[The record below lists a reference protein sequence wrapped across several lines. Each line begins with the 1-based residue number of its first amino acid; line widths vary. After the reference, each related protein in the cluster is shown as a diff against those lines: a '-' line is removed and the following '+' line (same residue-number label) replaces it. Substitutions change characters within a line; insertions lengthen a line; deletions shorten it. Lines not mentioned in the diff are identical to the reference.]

1 MSQVSVFDL
10 ESNNPQI
17 PTQFDTDSGSAI
29 PVANILNIY
38 GGEGIDTSGS
48 GNTVTISGEDAT
60 AGATAGTANKGIAS
74 FDSASFT
81 VTNGF
86 VQLVSGGPTITS
98 LGVDT
103 STAPGTDP
111 VTPSAGVINI
121 TGGQVVASTT
131 PNVIRTNSTVA
142 NQLTIEIQR
151 ATTSVGSSASLNGVA
166 HFDSTDF
173 TVDANGFVAL
183 AGAGAGQ
190 TITGDTGGPL
200 APTGGNWNILGAHGI
215 NTSGAGSTLT
225 VAINN
230 AITLGDLSALGSGV
244 NALSCTTGDINIAAG
259 NLKLPDANA
268 GLTQGQIIWTNN
280 TRIHN
285 YGTNNF
291 FAGIGAGNTTMTGQR
306 NYGIGRNS
314 FSSVTSGSD
323 NVSLGHLNSDA
334 LTSASNNTAIG
345 NFALG
350 SVTSGSGTNTAIGKD
365 SYINLATGNNNVG
378 LGYNTG
384 SSYTGAE
391 ANNICIGSGV
401 TGTLGESGTTRIGAS
416 QTACYIDGIDG
427 VNVGSVATV
436 VTESGDRLGTAVITA
451 GTGVGVTPGANTIT
465 ISASATTP
473 LSFPTD
479 SGTATP
485 AANAL
490 SILGG
495 PGVTTSGSGSTVTI
509 NSVVFTDQAGSTT
522 VTSDSGSFATAAITL
537 TLPASPVQ
545 GELLQFVCTSASA
558 LVVDAPSTHLIRIG
572 TLVTSA
578 GGTATSTAIGDSLT
592 LRYRT
597 SDTTWYAT
605 SVIGTW
611 LIA

>member
-17 PTQFDTDSGSAI
+17 PTSFNTDSGTAI
-29 PVANILNIY
+29 PVANVLNIL
-38 GGEGIDTSGS
+38 GGEGIDTSAS

-60 AGATAGTANKGIAS
+60 AGATAGAANKGIAS

-200 APTGGNWNILGAHGI
+200 APTAGNWNILGAHGI
-215 NTSGAGSTLT
+215 NTSGAGSTIT

-230 AITLGDLSALGSGV
+230 AITLGDLAVLGSGV

-268 GLTQGQIIWTNN
+268 GLTQGQIIWTNS

-285 YGTNNF
+285 FGTNNF

-306 NYGIGRNS
+306 NYGIGRNN

-334 LTSASNNTAIG
+334 LTSSSNNTAIG

-365 SYINLATGNNNVG
+365 SYISLATGNNNVG

-384 SSYTGAE
+384 SAYTGAE
-391 ANNICIGSGV
+391 ANNIMIGSGV

-537 TLPASPVQ
+537 TLPAAPAQ

-592 LRYRT
+592 LRYRS

-611 LIA
+611 VIA